1 MVAYMTSPFVSFY
14 ACSLTHTHIYTLIIL
29 YVLDPVLY
37 MVGLD
42 YIYYIYISP
51 VKLAVC
57 KWKDLSSL
65 PWSLWVWAVKATE
78 YCWSKQKLTHGNSY
92 LLPINFSFL
101 FYVLSN
107 WKIATFRYEIQRMC
121 AKTTPIKLW
130 GIETV

>member
-57 KWKDLSSL
+57 K
-65 PWSLWVWAVKATE
+65 
-78 YCWSKQKLTHGNSY
+78 
-92 LLPINFSFL
+92 
-101 FYVLSN
+101 
-107 WKIATFRYEIQRMC
+107 
-121 AKTTPIKLW
+121 
-130 GIETV
+130 